1 MNTHF
6 EIYLVRFI
14 EWMKVKGW
22 SQRTLESYTADIRS
36 FIDYIV
42 TETTAKSLMEIDAKV
57 LTAFQTWLY
66 HKESKRGKRLSLS
79 SQHTKLVAVR
89 TFFRFLY
96 ENDLII
102 TNPAVI
108 LTLPKKR
115 KSLPKGVLSE
125 QQIEKLL
132 EQPDTADPIGFRD
145 RTILEVLYATGIRNS
160 ELRSLCVYDIDLK
173 ELQITIRKG
182 KNAKDRM
189 LPLGEIAADYLAE
202 YLLTVRPKLN
212 INESNQL
219 LFISK
224 NGRKITQ
231 ANLVW
236 IISKYVKKASLKGH
250 ITPHSL
256 RHSCATHMLK
266 HGADLRYVQEMLG
279 HSSVATTQIYTRV
292 EVGDLKAIHR
302 RCHPREIKI
311 ND

>member
-6 EIYLVRFI
+6 EIYLARFI
-14 EWMKVKGW
+14 EWIKAQGW
-22 SQRTLESYTADIRS
+22 SERTLESYTADIRS

-42 TETTAKSLMEIDAKV
+42 NETTAKFLPEIDAKV

-102 TNPAVI
+102 TNPSVA
-108 LTLPKKR
+108 LSLPKKR

-173 ELQITIRKG
+173 ELQITVRKG
-182 KNAKDRM
+182 KNAKDRV

-202 YLLTVRPKLN
+202 YFLTVRPKLN
-212 INESNQL
+212 INETNQL

-236 IISKYVKKASLKGH
+236 IITKYVKKASLKGN

-256 RHSCATHMLK
+256 RHSCATHMLR

-311 ND
+311 KD